1 MRLALTLLVLLLMAP
16 LCSAMVITVNDLG
29 DAPDAQ
35 PGDGVC
41 LTASGTCTLRAAI
54 MEANAHAGFD
64 QIRFSV
70 AGKIRPDSNLPKI
83 TDAVGIGADTAP
95 GFRDRPVVIL
105 DGHDVVGEGF
115 EFAPGSSG
123 SKLTGIG
130 VGGMRDNAVL
140 VHTDLF
146 FIGASWLGSVSGAGP
161 NTTGLYLDCDS
172 SEAMVGDASQVRNVF
187 SGNRTDGIFACGGGH
202 TIQLS
207 RVGTNG
213 DGTAVVPNFW
223 GIHLDQARDAIIDG
237 NIVSGNTTGIGI
249 SDSVEVTVQGNV
261 IGVDTTGK
269 GALPN
274 DVGVSVARGCSGTR
288 IGGSG
293 RGAGNTIVASFLG
306 IGASDVTGV
315 TILGN
320 FLGTDSSGIALLGP
334 KMHIGIYVDTSS
346 MVVIGTAAAGNVLS
360 NAEKAL
366 WLTHATT
373 CAVENNLVGTDVSAT
388 RRLGNDC
395 GIEIDEGTGHQ
406 IVGNVVSNNREFGI
420 SAAHARGIG
429 IYRNIIGRSRDK
441 TVAMGNGVG
450 ISLDYE
456 TADTTI
462 GDEARPN
469 VISANGTG
477 ILLGPQA
484 GNNNRFIAN
493 QIGENRD
500 LGIDLFPT
508 GPTPNDL
515 RDPDLGPNLL
525 QNFPVI
531 TSGAT
536 VSGRTVIKGTLN
548 SIPNSS
554 FTIHTYRSRAA
565 HASGFGEGETFL
577 GTATVTTD
585 ANGDASFEVNTAL
598 VPAGSSITATAT
610 GAWGTSEFSRAVLA
624 RAGR

>member
-16 LCSAMVITVNDLG
+16 VCLAMVITVNDLG

-83 TDAVGIGADTAP
+83 TEAVGIGADTAP
-95 GFRDRPVVIL
+95 GFRDRPVVIV
-105 DGHDVVGEGF
+105 DGHDVLVEGF
-115 EFAPGSSG
+115 EFAPGASG

-172 SEAMVGDASQVRNVF
+172 SEAMVGDASPVPNVF
-187 SGNRTDGIFACGGGH
+187 SGNRADGIFACGRGH

-207 RVGTNG
+207 RIGTSG
-213 DGTAVVPNFW
+213 DAATKVPNVL
-223 GIHLDQARDAIIDG
+223 GIHLDEARDAVIDG
-237 NIVSGNTTGIGI
+237 NLISGNGTGIWI
-249 SDSVEVTVQGNV
+249 NNSVETTVRGNA
-261 IGVDTTGK
+261 IGLDGTGK

-274 DVGVSVARGCSGTR
+274 GVGVSVERGCSGTR

-293 RGAGNTIVASFLG
+293 RGEGNTIVALAG
-306 IGASDVTGV
+306 ISAAEVNGV

-320 FLGTDSSGIALLGP
+320 FLGTDSTGAAALGP
-334 KMHIGIYVDTSS
+334 KMQTGIYAEASS

-360 NAEKAL
+360 NAETAL
-366 WLTHATT
+366 WLIRATA
-373 CAVENNLVGTDVSAT
+373 CVVENNLIGTDVSGI
-388 RRLGNDC
+388 RRLGNDR

-406 IVGNVVSNNREFGI
+406 IVGNVVSNNRDFGI
-420 SAAHARGIG
+420 LARHARGIG
-429 IYRNIIGRSRDK
+429 IYRNIIGRSKDK

-500 LGIDLFPT
+500 LGIDLFPI
-508 GPTPNDL
+508 GPTPNDA

-525 QNFPVI
+525 QNFPII
-531 TSGAT
+531 TSVAT

-554 FTIHTYRSRAA
+554 YTIHAYRSRAP

-577 GTATVTTD
+577 GSASVTTD
-585 ANGDASFEVNTAL
+585 GSGNASFEVNTAL

-610 GAWGTSEFSRAVLA
+610 GAWGTSEFSRAVA
-624 RAGR
+624 AGRGR